1 MRSFRNHLVELPR
14 VARRSLA
21 VSTDAVL
28 LALSLLVGAFLRFGD
43 AGLSDRLYLVLAV
56 LAAISGVTVFWIGGL
71 YREVLRYAGPRLWLR
86 LAATTAIVTLVVGTA
101 SLSFGEREISRSVLL
116 AFFLTATMLCGGIR
130 LIVGQWLAGIRPES
144 GLSGEAVPVLVYGA
158 GASGVGLAAA
168 MAHSPMY
175 RPVAFIDDDVRLSG
189 SRVRDLPVYSPSKLP
204 NLAERHPGA
213 VVVLALPSASS
224 ADRRRVLERLR
235 PLGLRIMTVP
245 GLRELMLGRAGF
257 GEIRDVN
264 IEDLLGRD
272 SVRPSEHLLAKCVTG
287 KSVLVTGAGGSI
299 GSELCRQIIRLRPS
313 RLVLLDHSEFALYQI
328 EQELAALARA
338 DAAIAKVPVHA
349 VLGSVCGGVMVE
361 ELLRDNRVQTIYH
374 AAAYKHVGI
383 VEGNEVSGV
392 AVNTFGT
399 QTIARAAVKTKVE
412 TFVLVSTDKAVRPTN
427 VMGASKRL
435 AELVLQDLAAGG
447 WAGVVGD
454 RTAARTSTAASTLE
468 CPTRFVIVR
477 FGNVLGS
484 SGSVVP
490 KFIKQIGEGGPVTV
504 THPEV
509 TRFFMTISEAVNL
522 VIQAGSL
529 GHGGDVFL
537 LDMGEPVRIADLA
550 RNLILLQGL
559 TVRDESNVE
568 GDIAIEFIGLQAGE
582 KLYEELLVDDD
593 AEETEHP
600 KIRRAREQGVAGRPL
615 AQYLTQLESA
625 CDRYDAMEIRR
636 LLRELVEGV
645 AERSSRETTGP
656 GDRRV

>member
-1 MRSFRNHLVELPR
+1 
-14 VARRSLA
+14 
-21 VSTDAVL
+21 
-28 LALSLLVGAFLRFGD
+28 
-43 AGLSDRLYLVLAV
+43 
-56 LAAISGVTVFWIGGL
+56 
-71 YREVLRYAGPRLWLR
+71 
-86 LAATTAIVTLVVGTA
+86 
-101 SLSFGEREISRSVLL
+101 
-116 AFFLTATMLCGGIR
+116 
-130 LIVGQWLAGIRPES
+130 
-144 GLSGEAVPVLVYGA
+144 
-158 GASGVGLAAA
+158 
-168 MAHSPMY
+168 
-175 RPVAFIDDDVRLSG
+175 
-189 SRVRDLPVYSPSKLP
+189 
-204 NLAERHPGA
+204 
-213 VVVLALPSASS
+213 
-224 ADRRRVLERLR
+224 
-235 PLGLRIMTVP
+235 
-245 GLRELMLGRAGF
+245 
-257 GEIRDVN
+257 
-264 IEDLLGRD
+264 
-272 SVRPSEHLLAKCVTG
+272 
-287 KSVLVTGAGGSI
+287 
-299 GSELCRQIIRLRPS
+299 
-313 RLVLLDHSEFALYQI
+313 
-328 EQELAALARA
+328 
-338 DAAIAKVPVHA
+338 
-349 VLGSVCGGVMVE
+349 
-361 ELLRDNRVQTIYH
+361 VQTIYH

>member
-1 MRSFRNHLVELPR
+1 
-14 VARRSLA
+14 
-21 VSTDAVL
+21 
-28 LALSLLVGAFLRFGD
+28 
-43 AGLSDRLYLVLAV
+43 
-56 LAAISGVTVFWIGGL
+56 
-71 YREVLRYAGPRLWLR
+71 LRYAGPRLWLR
-86 LAATTAIVTLVVGTA
+86 LAAATAVVTLVVGTA

-116 AFFLTATMLCGGIR
+116 AFFLTATMACGGVR
-130 LIVGQWLAGIRPES
+130 LIVGQWLAGVRPES
-144 GLSGEAVPVLVYGA
+144 GVVGEAVPVLVYGA

-175 RPVAFIDDDVRLSG
+175 RPVAFIDDDVRLCG
-189 SRVRDLPVYSPSKLP
+189 SRVRDLLVHSPSKLP
-204 NLAERHPGA
+204 GLAARHPGA

-224 ADRRRVLERLR
+224 ADRRRVLERPR

-272 SVRPSEHLLAKCVTG
+272 SIRPSEHLLAKSVTG

-299 GSELCRQIIRLRPS
+299 GSELCRQIARLRPN

-328 EQELAALARA
+328 EQELAALASA